1 MAGRKTFQIKCCE
14 ECVVAFPSET
24 DSLCL
29 ECRLNPPVPLN
40 EYRSAYPVVRPKN
53 PACFAGIA
61 GSKPK
66 PKGAKKCQ
74 K

>member
-1 MAGRKTFQIKCCE
+1 MAVRKTFNIATCKD
-14 ECVVAFPSET
+14 CVVAFGSSEPG
-24 DSLCL
+24 CL
-29 ECRLNPPVPLN
+29 ECRLNPPVPVTQ
-40 EYRSAYPVVRPKN
+40 YTSAYPVVRPDT

-66 PKGAKKCQ
+66 PKGAKK